1 MKVPCFNCELRT
13 QNCHS
18 RCDDYKEYRKEVDK
32 VREKRRNH
40 SEEAYLYR
48 AYVNDSYENVRRGKK

>member
-32 VREKRRNH
+32 VREKRRNY
-40 SEEAYLYR
+40 SNDAYLYR
-48 AYVNDSYENVRRGKK
+48 SLVNDHISALKKGKK